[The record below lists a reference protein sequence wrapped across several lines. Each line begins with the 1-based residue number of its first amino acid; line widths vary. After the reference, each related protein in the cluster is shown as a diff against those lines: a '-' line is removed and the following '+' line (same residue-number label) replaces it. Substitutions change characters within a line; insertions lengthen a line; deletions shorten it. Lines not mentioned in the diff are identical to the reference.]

1 MKIIQS
7 GLFERKVKKLTS
19 RQKAQ
24 LDDAIR
30 AIIKDPSIGEGKKGD
45 LKMVFI
51 HKFFID
57 KTLYLLAYSYTPVLL
72 ELIMLGPHENYYS
85 DLKKYLRKR

>member
-7 GLFERKVKKLTS
+7 SLFERKVKKLND

-30 AIIKDPSIGEGKKGD
+30 NILRNPSSGEQKKGD
-45 LKMVFI
+45 LRMVFI
-51 HKFFID
+51 YKFYID
-57 KTLYLLAYSYTPVLL
+57 RKLYLLAYSYTPELL

-85 DLKKYLRKR
+85 GLKRYIKSR

>member
-7 GLFERKVKKLTS
+7 GLFERKVKRLND

-24 LDDAIR
+24 LDGAIR
-30 AIIKDPSIGEGKKGD
+30 NILRNPSSGEQKKGD
-45 LKMVFI
+45 LRLVYI
-51 HKFFID
+51 YKFHID
-57 KTLYLLAYSYTPVLL
+57 RTLYLLAYTYTPELL

-85 DLKKYLRKR
+85 DLKRHLKKR

>member
-7 GLFERKVKKLTS
+7 GLFERKVKKLND

-30 AIIKDPSIGEGKKGD
+30 NILRNPFTGEQKKGD
-45 LKMVFI
+45 LRMVLI
-51 HKFFID
+51 YKFHIN
-57 KTLYLLAYSYTPVLL
+57 KALYLLAYSYTPELL
-72 ELIMLGPHENYYS
+72 ELIMFGPHENYYS
-85 DLKKYLRKR
+85 ELKRYLKRR

>member
-7 GLFERKVKKLTS
+7 GLIERKVKRLND

-30 AIIKDPSIGEGKKGD
+30 NILRNPSSGEQKKGD
-45 LKMVFI
+45 LRMVSI
-51 HKFFID
+51 IKFHID
-57 KTLYLLAYSYTPVLL
+57 NTFNLLAYTYTPELL
-72 ELIMLGPHENYYS
+72 MLIMFGPHENYYS
-85 DLKKYLRKR
+85 ELRRY

>member
-7 GLFERKVKKLTS
+7 RIFERKVKKLTS

-24 LDDAIR
+24 LDEAIK
-30 AIIKDPSIGEGKKGD
+30 AIIKNPCAGEQKKGD
-45 LKMVFI
+45 LKMVYI
-51 HKFFID
+51 HKFYID
-57 KTLYLLAYSYTPVLL
+57 KALHLLAYTYTPDLL

-85 DLKKYLRKR
+85 DLKNYLRKR